1 MPTPS
6 AAADGVGIARDL
18 GDAREGRGN
27 VRGERGDAQG
37 CALMMCVQGALGIE
51 TAFRD
56 GRRIAAQV
64 FSLKSVEISR
74 AV

>member
-37 CALMMCVQGALGIE
+37 CALMMWCKGLSESRRLSE
-51 TAFRD
+51 TV
-56 GRRIAAQV
+56 GGSRRRC
-64 FSLKSVEISR
+64 SH
-74 AV
+74 